1 MNGTNG
7 YSLFNE
13 ASMNQA
19 INHAWQSKYLITVNA
34 VGEHGNVTLSFNHNK
49 FTNAL
54 AHLYQLRQVSQ
65 SGNPFHIAIYQNSK
79 GKIIKNCQ
87 CFR

>member
-7 YSLFNE
+7 HSLFSE
-13 ASMNQA
+13 SSRMQA
-19 INHAWQSKYLITVNA
+19 ANNDWQSKYLITVNA
-34 VGEHGNVTLSFNHNK
+34 VGEHGRVTLSFSHDK
-49 FTNAL
+49 FTDAL
-54 AHLYQLRQVSQ
+54 AHLYRLRQVSQ
-65 SGNPFHIAIYQNSK
+65 SDNPFLIAIYQNSN

>member
-7 YSLFNE
+7 YSIFSE
-13 ASMNQA
+13 SSRMQA
-19 INHAWQSKYLITVNA
+19 ANNDWQSKYLITVNA
-34 VGEHGNVTLSFNHNK
+34 VGEHGNVTLSFSHDK
-49 FTNAL
+49 FTDAL
-54 AHLYQLRQVSQ
+54 AHLYRLRQVSQ
-65 SGNPFHIAIYQNSK
+65 SDNPFHIAIYQNSN